1 MTLTEQRQH
10 HTDDEF
16 ARHEARQANHRFSV
30 LDETPV
36 PIRKQPK
43 RYSFFKSADEARA
56 DPIIGPMMDE
66 EDERELKGKPARF
79 CLL

>member
-1 MTLTEQRQH
+1 MTITEQRQR

-30 LDETPV
+30 PDETPV
-36 PIRKQPK
+36 LVRKPK

-66 EDERELKGKPARF
+66 EDEREMKGQPQRF
-79 CLL
+79 CLI